1 MSTQTDWV
9 GGGVS
14 SAPKPFKDIRNTRES
29 LAEEKARLCLE
40 LGGLIKRAPP
50 KVVNGSVQTVREW
63 QQARAAAAKVAASS
77 RSSGQELR
85 TAINN
90 MQRFGS

>member
-9 GGGVS
+9 GGGINR
-14 SAPKPFKDIRNTRES
+14 APKPFKDIRNTRES
-29 LAEEKARLCLE
+29 VAQEKARLCLE
-40 LGGLIKRAPP
+40 LGALIKHPP
-50 KVVNGSVQTVREW
+50 PAVINGSVQIVREW
-63 QQARAAAAKVAASS
+63 TAARAAAAKVAASS

-90 MQRFGS
+90 MRRFG